1 MNNFDICLVRA
12 SLSDA
17 EKIWSMQKEA
27 FTELFEKYQDFE
39 TSPATEP
46 LERTVL
52 KLKQS
57 ETYFYMIQFDGQT
70 VGAVRVVDSRNNNRK
85 RISPMFILSGFR
97 NIGIAQKAIKT
108 IEEIH
113 GSKNWELATIMQEKG
128 NCHLYEKMGYRTTGE
143 TKIINDKLT
152 LVFYQ
157 K

>member
-12 SLSDA
+12 SLTDA
-17 EKIWSMQKEA
+17 KKIWNMQKEA

-46 LERTVL
+46 FERTVL

-70 VGAVRVVDSRNNNRK
+70 VGAVRVVDSGNNNRK
-85 RISPMFILSGFR
+85 RISPIFILPKFR
-97 NIGIAQKAIKT
+97 NMGIAQKAIILAEK
-108 IEEIH
+108 IH
-113 GSKNWELATIMQEKG
+113 GSKNWELDTIIQEKG
-128 NCHLYEKMGYRTTGE
+128 NCHLYEKMGYRTTGK

>member
-12 SLSDA
+12 SLADA
-17 EKIWSMQKEA
+17 KKIWNMQKEA
-27 FTELFEKYQDFE
+27 FAELFEKYQDFE
-39 TSPATEP
+39 TSPAAEP
-46 LERTVL
+46 LEKTIFR
-52 KLKQS
+52 LKQP

-70 VGAVRVVDSRNNNRK
+70 VGAVRVVDSGNNNRK
-85 RISPMFILSGFR
+85 RISPIFISPKFR
-97 NIGIAQKAIKT
+97 NMGIAQKAIILAEK
-108 IEEIH
+108 IH
-113 GSKNWELATIMQEKG
+113 GSKNWELDTIIQEKG

>member
-57 ETYFYMIQFDGQT
+57 EAYFYMIQLDKQT
-70 VGAVRVVDSRNNNRK
+70 VGAVRVVDSGNNNRK
-85 RISPMFILSGFR
+85 RISPIFILPKFR
-97 NIGIAQKAIKT
+97 NMGIAQKAIILAEK
-108 IEEIH
+108 IH
-113 GSKNWELATIMQEKG
+113 GSKNWELDTIIQEKG
-128 NCHLYEKMGYRTTGE
+128 NCHLYEKMGYRTTGK

>member
-12 SLSDA
+12 SLADTK
-17 EKIWSMQKEA
+17 KIWNMQKEA
-27 FTELFEKYQDFE
+27 FAELFEKYQDFE

-70 VGAVRVVDSRNNNRK
+70 VGAVRVVDSGNNNRK
-85 RISPMFILSGFR
+85 RISPIFILPEFR
-97 NIGIAQKAIKT
+97 NMGIAQKAIILVEK
-108 IEEIH
+108 IH
-113 GSKNWELATIMQEKG
+113 GSKNWELDTIIQEKG
-128 NCHLYEKMGYRTTGE
+128 NCHLYEKMGYRTTGK

-152 LVFYQ
+152 LIFYQ

>member
-12 SLSDA
+12 SLADA
-17 EKIWSMQKEA
+17 KKIWNMQKEA
-27 FTELFEKYQDFE
+27 FAELFEKYQDFE

-70 VGAVRVVDSRNNNRK
+70 VGAVRVVDSGNNSRK
-85 RISPMFILSGFR
+85 RISPIFILPKFR
-97 NIGIAQKAIKT
+97 NMGIAQKAIILAEK
-108 IEEIH
+108 IH
-113 GSKNWELATIMQEKG
+113 GSKNWELDTIIQEKG
-128 NCHLYEKMGYRTTGE
+128 HCHLYEKMGYRTTGK

>member
-57 ETYFYMIQFDGQT
+57 ETYFYMIQLDKQT
-70 VGAVRVVDSRNNNRK
+70 VGAVRVVDSGNNNRK
-85 RISPMFILSGFR
+85 RISPIFILPKFR
-97 NIGIAQKAIKT
+97 NMGIAQKAIILAEK
-108 IEEIH
+108 IH
-113 GSKNWELATIMQEKG
+113 GSKNWELDTIIQEKG